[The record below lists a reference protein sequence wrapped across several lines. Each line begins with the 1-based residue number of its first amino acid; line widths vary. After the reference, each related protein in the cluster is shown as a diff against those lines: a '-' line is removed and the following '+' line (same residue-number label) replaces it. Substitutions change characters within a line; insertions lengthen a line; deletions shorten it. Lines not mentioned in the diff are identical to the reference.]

1 MSHVRREL
9 VKILSQ
15 RRTYIGWAFLLAV
28 PILEVVA
35 LYLANAKPR
44 AGEGPP
50 FLANAVH
57 NGLFV
62 PLSAVGVL
70 SFFFLPLLSSMAGAF
85 PIAGEAEMGTMKT
98 WLARPVTRGAVL
110 LSKWSVA
117 VLYVAIGMAL
127 VTAGGFVAGGIAFG
141 IHPLVTLS
149 GTTVSVA
156 HGIGLVLLTNLFILA
171 GMLCILSLAL
181 FVSSFTNS
189 SLTAAIV
196 ATVVFIVLT
205 ILNSLSYFDSIKPYT
220 FTAYSDTFTNFFRD
234 PIYWHP
240 IRDALLTYGVTVVVL
255 MTAAWLIFR
264 RRDILT

>member
-1 MSHVRREL
+1 M
-9 VKILSQ
+9 
-15 RRTYIGWAFLLAV
+15 

-44 AGEGPP
+44 AGEVHQ
-50 FLANAVH
+50 FFANAVH

-141 IHPLVTLS
+141 IHPLVPLS

-156 HGIGLVLLTNLFILA
+156 HGIGLVLSPTCSSSPACSHTVA
-171 GMLCILSLAL
+171 GAVRL
-181 FVSSFTNS
+181 
-189 SLTAAIV
+189 
-196 ATVVFIVLT
+196 VVHQLESHGGHRGHGRVHRAHDPQQPEL
-205 ILNSLSYFDSIKPYT
+205 LG
-220 FTAYSDTFTNFFRD
+220 FRQAV
-234 PIYWHP
+234 HVHG
-240 IRDALLTYGVTVVVL
+240 L
-255 MTAAWLIFR
+255 
-264 RRDILT
+264 

>member
-1 MSHVRREL
+1 MSHVRREFI
-9 VKILSQ
+9 KILSQ
-15 RRTYIGWAFLLAV
+15 KRTYIGWAFLLAV
-28 PILEVVA
+28 PVLEVIA
-35 LYLANAKPR
+35 LYLANAKPQ

-50 FLANAVH
+50 FLASAVH

-62 PLSAVGVL
+62 PISAIAVL

-98 WLARPVTRGAVL
+98 WLARPVSRGAVVF
-110 LSKWSVA
+110 SKWGVA
-117 VLYVAIGMAL
+117 ILYVAIGMAL
-127 VTAGGFVAGGIAFG
+127 ATIGGLVAGGIAFG
-141 IHPLVTLS
+141 VHPLVTLS
-149 GTTVSVA
+149 GTTVSIA
-156 HGIGLVLLTNLFILA
+156 HGLGLVALANLLILG

-181 FVSSFTNS
+181 FISSFTNS

-205 ILNSLSYFDSIKPYT
+205 ILNSLSYFNSFKPYT
-220 FTAYSDTFTNFFRD
+220 FTAYSDAFTNFFRD

-240 IRDALLTYGVTVVVL
+240 IRDALLTYGVTVAVL
-255 MTAAWLIFR
+255 MVAAWLVFR